1 MFNKD
6 CKLHKYDCIEEI
18 VDEFYQVR
26 INVYHKRKEYLIK
39 NMNHKLIRLSNRAR
53 YIQENLK
60 GTIDLRR
67 KKANQV
73 TELLETMKFDKIDDD
88 YKYLVKMPMDSVT
101 DENVTS
107 IMKEK
112 DDTEMELKVLTN
124 TTLEQMWLSELTT
137 FKKSYITYRQK
148 REKIQSAQDKPTN
161 AGKKVT
167 KSSALK
173 IKKK

>member
-1 MFNKD
+1 MNNK
-6 CKLHKYDCIEEI
+6 L
-18 VDEFYQVR
+18 V
-26 INVYHKRKEYLIK
+26 
-39 NMNHKLIRLSNRAR
+39 RLSNRAR

-73 TELLETMKFDKIDDD
+73 FELLEGMQFDKIDND

-101 DENVTS
+101 DENVSS

-112 DDTEMELKVLTN
+112 EDTEMELSVLIS
-124 TTLEQMWLSELTT
+124 TTLEKMWSNELSIFQTHYNT
-137 FKKSYITYRQK
+137 YKKK
-148 REKIQSAQDKPTN
+148 REKIQ
-161 AGKKVT
+161 AGETKQSVKNVT
-167 KSSALK
+167 KSKVLK